1 MELKQLPIEA
11 LCRGRFQPRRHF
23 DPDSLR
29 ELADSI
35 LSQGL
40 IEPLIVRPLADND
53 VFEII
58 AGERRWRAA
67 MLAGLIEVPCL
78 IGHYTDEQ
86 TAAVSIIEN
95 IQREDL
101 NPLEEAEA
109 YQQLLDEFCF
119 VQEDIAQM
127 VGKSRS
133 HIANTLRLLNLA
145 PTVKKMVF
153 SRDLSF
159 GHARSLVGLSF
170 EVQNQLAARSIQY
183 HWSVRKLEQQVKQN
197 KNHKSSPVNA
207 TDYSADFQY
216 LSHRVAEYLGT
227 PVEIDSKEKGGWL
240 RIRYFDHE
248 TLSGILERMGLKEE
262 TYYE

>member
-1 MELKQLPIEA
+1 MELKQLPIEI

-23 DPDSLR
+23 DPDSLK

-40 IEPLIVRPLADND
+40 IEPLIVRPLAEND
-53 VFEII
+53 TYEII

-67 MLAGLIEVPCL
+67 MLAGLTEVPCL

-101 NPLEEAEA
+101 SPLEEAEA
-109 YQQLLDEFCF
+109 YQRLLDEFCF

-133 HIANTLRLLNLA
+133 HIANMLRLLSLA
-145 PTVKKMVF
+145 PSVKKMLF
-153 SRDLSF
+153 SRELSF
-159 GHARSLVGLSF
+159 GHARALVGLSF
-170 EVQNQLAARSIQY
+170 EEQSQLANQSIQY

-197 KNHKSSPVNA
+197 KNGKLSLPGR
-207 TDYSADFQY
+207 TDYSPDFQY
-216 LSHRVAEYLGT
+216 LSQHISEYLGT

-240 RIRYFDHE
+240 RIRYFDYE

-262 TYYE
+262 VDI